1 MMGNPFRM
9 TVGDGVSINYD
20 DGCLEMSPQGSSDFG
35 ITIPVQR
42 GDPRQEV
49 SLAYSADDE
58 ILYLNCG
65 FPVLTVSVKCTA
77 REAGTLSE
85 RLDLPLDDA

>member
-1 MMGNPFRM
+1 MMGNSFRM
-9 TVGDGVSINYD
+9 TIGDGVSINYD
-20 DGCLEMSPQGSSDFG
+20 DGCLEISPQDLPYFG

-42 GDPRQEV
+42 GDSSHEV
-49 SLAYSADDE
+49 RLAYGAEDG

-65 FPVLTVSVKCTA
+65 FPVLTVSVQCTA

-85 RLDLPLDDA
+85 ELDLPLDDA